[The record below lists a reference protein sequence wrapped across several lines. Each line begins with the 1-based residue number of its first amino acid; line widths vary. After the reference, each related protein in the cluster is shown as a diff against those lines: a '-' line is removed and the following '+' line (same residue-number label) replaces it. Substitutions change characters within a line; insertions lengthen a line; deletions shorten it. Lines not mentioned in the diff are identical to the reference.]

1 MEMKFLVA
9 YNGSWV
15 AQRALDLAKTHAK
28 AFNAEVLII
37 TSTEGGSREKP
48 EEIAKAKLDLDNA
61 LETMRSAGITC
72 EGHELSRG
80 LSPAE
85 DLVMFAEE
93 NNVDQIY
100 VGIEKR
106 SKVGKILLGSTAQY
120 IILKA
125 HCPVITVK

>member
-1 MEMKFLVA
+1 MKFLVA
-9 YNGSWV
+9 YNGSEV
-15 AQRALDLAKTHAK
+15 AKRALALAKNHAETLG
-28 AFNAEVLII
+28 AEVMII
-37 TSTEGGSREKP
+37 TSMEGGAREKP
-48 EEIAKAKLDLDNA
+48 EEITKAKEDLDFA
-61 LETMRSAGITC
+61 LSFLQEAGISC
-72 EGHELSRG
+72 EGHELARG
-80 LSPAE
+80 LTPAE

-93 NNVDQIY
+93 NAVDQIY

>member
-1 MEMKFLVA
+1 MKFLVA
-9 YNGSWV
+9 YNGSLV
-15 AQRALDLAKTHAK
+15 AKRALELAKAHAK
-28 AFNAEVLII
+28 TLNAEVMII
-37 TSTEGGSREKP
+37 TSMEGGSREKP
-48 EEIAKAKLDLDNA
+48 EEITKANEDLEYA
-61 LETMRSAGITC
+61 LGIMQAAGITC
-72 EGHELSRG
+72 EGHELARG

-93 NNVDQIY
+93 NEVDQIY